1 MTVFTIKAFT
11 HLKRIQT
18 PFLCGSL
25 RRLVYAG
32 DHACGERGSCLA
44 EDEPPHRLALGVQL
58 HAHRP
63 FKLDQWSSWF
73 LAYLARP
80 KFESSPCAGCSGMQ
94 SRLRALSAASLPER
108 IRLIHSIDE
117 SALEPLVREVE
128 TVQNKREQKPSSGAE
143 EKTTLEI
150 DLWHRYM

>member
-1 MTVFTIKAFT
+1 MPREGVVLLDGKRVLFGAIKNVENVIKLSIICDVYSYNCVYNCVLFPQRIRNSKTYRSGYFFYNNTKGVLT
-11 HLKRIQT
+11 HKRIQT

-63 FKLDQWSSWF
+63 LKLDQYERTGVRAQAARLDGGG
-73 LAYLARP
+73 LAV
-80 KFESSPCAGCSGMQ
+80 
-94 SRLRALSAASLPER
+94 
-108 IRLIHSIDE
+108 
-117 SALEPLVREVE
+117 LV
-128 TVQNKREQKPSSGAE
+128 
-143 EKTTLEI
+143 
-150 DLWHRYM
+150 